1 MKKCVFKN
9 PCVILN
15 VCLIFTESR
24 NTQVYIVFKKKRK
37 KKKCFRLYIIGGKKP
52 LSVIDVRCVKLS
64 FPDCRDHTAA
74 SCGNLWYESEI
85 GIKNKL
91 KLYSGRILMGV
102 WDNSTIYRCL

>member
-1 MKKCVFKN
+1 MKKCIFKN
-9 PCVILN
+9 PCVMLN

-24 NTQVYIVFKKKRK
+24 NTQVYIVFKKKV
-37 KKKCFRLYIIGGKKP
+37 FSFIHYWGKKT